1 MGDNVDYLCI
11 LLKNFNSDGEEH
23 TPAKGIE

>member
-11 LLKNFNSDGEEH
+11 LLENFNLDGEEH
-23 TPAKGIE
+23 IPAKGIE